1 MFSAMAAHPHGIQ
14 ARFPSWMWCNLEVE
28 KFVDWLHRR
37 NVDLA
42 PKDMAAEKGSWT
54 PCRTRG
60 SWRMATGE

>member
-1 MFSAMAAHPHGIQ
+1 
-14 ARFPSWMWCNLEVE
+14 MWCNLEVE